1 MLIKQC
7 PKSKVAMNTV
17 KSLELYFVII
27 DLLDIIADLIF
38 MERYNKAIN
47 LLV

>member
-27 DLLDIIADLIF
+27 DLLDIIAFTLVGIIAGMVF
-38 MERYNKAIN
+38 ME
-47 LLV
+47 